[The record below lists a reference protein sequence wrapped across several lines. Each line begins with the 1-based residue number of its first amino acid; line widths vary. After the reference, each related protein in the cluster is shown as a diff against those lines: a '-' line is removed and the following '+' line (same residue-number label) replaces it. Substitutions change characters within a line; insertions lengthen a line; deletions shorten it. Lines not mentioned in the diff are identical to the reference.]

1 MAIADSLLPEFDQ
14 EFAGLRTTLERV
26 PEDQYD
32 WKPHPKSG
40 SMIWLAG
47 HLANLPSWAP
57 LTIGQDA
64 LDLMPDGKPM
74 DPPPEPANNADLL
87 ATFDKHAAAAPAA
100 IAGASDETLMQ
111 PWTLLQNGETVMTLP
126 KIAVLRS
133 FVMNHLVHH
142 RAQLCV
148 YLRMND
154 IPVPALYGPSA
165 DEAPPGF

>member
-1 MAIADSLLPEFDQ
+1 MTIGGSLLPELDQ
-14 EFAGLRTTLERV
+14 EFAGARTTLERV
-26 PEDQYD
+26 PEGKYD
-32 WKPHPKSG
+32 WRPHPKSG

-57 LTIGQDA
+57 LTIEYDQ
-64 LDLMPDGKPM
+64 LDLMPGGKPM

-87 ATFDKHAAAAPAA
+87 ATFDRHAAAARAA
-100 IAGASDETLMQ
+100 IAGASDDTLMK

-126 KIAVLRS
+126 KLVVLRS

-154 IPVPALYGPSA
+154 VPVPPLYGPSA